1 MVQPIHAPQG
11 GSSGSPMQ
19 HTTPDMLRAAV
30 VQPVTREAAPPA
42 LPAQAVSAP
51 EGLERMLD
59 QLNQSMQAWATGMRF
74 DMDKDAQRVV
84 VSIVEHDTGK
94 VLRSIPSEAVLRVA
108 KMITQMQ
115 GSAIDTRV

>member
-1 MVQPIHAPQG
+1 MVQPIHAPPG